1 MSDVVFKRHYPS
13 AVAAFWWVGI
23 RRVMHFLQCSGVPTQ
38 IGYGRVGNEMK
49 IASGH
54 TCIRGLRSG
63 AVSSS
68 TVELISPPQSGQV
81 TRVRPRLFIQSES
94 GLSRAGRIHSASVG
108 YAHEDAG
115 NSEIRVIVDV
125 GGK

>member
-1 MSDVVFKRHYPS
+1 MWSSSVITLALLLLFGGSASAESCIFSSAPGFQLKSDTVEW
-13 AVAAFWWVGI
+13 A
-23 RRVMHFLQCSGVPTQ
+23 
-38 IGYGRVGNEMK
+38 MK
-49 IASGH
+49 IASG

-81 TRVRPRLFIQSES
+81 TVLGPGFSYKAKADFQGPDAFTLRVS
-94 GLSRAGRIHSASVG
+94 GTLMRTRGT
-108 YAHEDAG
+108 
-115 NSEIRVIVDV
+115 SEIRVIVDV

>member
-1 MSDVVFKRHYPS
+1 MWSSSVITLALLLLFCGSASAESCIFSSAPGFQLKSDTVEW
-13 AVAAFWWVGI
+13 A
-23 RRVMHFLQCSGVPTQ
+23 
-38 IGYGRVGNEMK
+38 MK
-49 IASGH
+49 IASG

-115 NSEIRVIVDV
+115 NF
-125 GGK
+125 

>member
-1 MSDVVFKRHYPS
+1 MWSSSVITLALLLLFGGSASAESCIFSSAPGFQLKSDTVEW
-13 AVAAFWWVGI
+13 A
-23 RRVMHFLQCSGVPTQ
+23 
-38 IGYGRVGNEMK
+38 MK

-68 TVELISPPQSGQV
+68 TVELVSPPQSGQV

-115 NSEIRVIVDV
+115 NF
-125 GGK
+125 

>member
-1 MSDVVFKRHYPS
+1 MWSSSVITLSLLLLFGGSASAESCIFSSAPGFQLKSDTVEW
-13 AVAAFWWVGI
+13 A
-23 RRVMHFLQCSGVPTQ
+23 
-38 IGYGRVGNEMK
+38 MK
-49 IASGH
+49 IVSGH

-81 TRVRPRLFIQSES
+81 TVLGPGFSYKAKADFQGPDAFTLRVS
-94 GLSRAGRIHSASVG
+94 GALMRTRGT
-108 YAHEDAG
+108 
-115 NSEIRVIVDV
+115 SEIRVIVDV